1 MSDISKIIVN
11 NIEHNIVDTL
21 AQQRIDTLIVSGDI
35 LNDDKDVQKELG
47 DLRVG
52 LDGINYSSAGNAVR
66 GQVSWLNS
74 KINNIREDV
83 GNIENLKTD
92 NKTLIG
98 AINELYDML
107 KNITA

>member
-11 NIEHNIVDTL
+11 NIEHDVADAIVRARVDNLSIMNEGST
-21 AQQRIDTLIVSGDI
+21 TGDA
-35 LNDDKDVQKELG
+35 ELR
-47 DLRVG
+47 DIRVG
-52 LDGINYSSAGNAVR
+52 ADGITYSSAANAVR
-66 GQVSWLNS
+66 GQFSWLNN
-74 KINNIREDV
+74 KINNIRENV